1 MDRRFGYFVFV
12 GLLIGV
18 LFGFGTG
25 AANGNPLL
33 GAGFGALTGVFLGWF
48 VAAVVQQKGK
58 PE

>member
-1 MDRRFGYFVFV
+1 MDRRFGYFIFL

-25 AANGNPLL
+25 SANGNPVL
-33 GAGFGALTGVFLGWF
+33 GVGEGALAGVFIGWF
-48 VAAVVQQKGK
+48 VAAIVTRMGK